1 MTHINPANE
10 SPSFFGTPTP
20 KVSNSQK
27 TDVFENAL
35 SKVLDRTEAPE
46 MGSTSPPH
54 ALGEITSKD
63 LNILTSSDVVSGRT
77 DKLLA
82 LLDSYASQLEN
93 PNISLKRI
101 APVLEKIKEN
111 AGSLLKETARLTDT
125 DDAALKKIAARTIV
139 TAQTEYLKFQRGDYV
154 S

>member
-10 SPSFFGTPTP
+10 SPPSFGTPTP
-20 KVSNSQK
+20 KGSNSQK

-35 SKVLDRTEAPE
+35 SNALDRTEAPE
-46 MGSTSPPH
+46 MGSTSPH

-93 PNISLKRI
+93 PDISLKRI
-101 APVLEKIKEN
+101 APVLEKIKKN
-111 AGSLLKETARLTDT
+111 AGSLLKETARLTDA
-125 DDAALKKIAARTIV
+125 DDAALKKIAAQTII

>member
-10 SPSFFGTPTP
+10 LPPSFDMPTAKESKP
-20 KVSNSQK
+20 QK
-27 TDVFENAL
+27 AAVFENAL
-35 SKVLDRTEAPE
+35 SKAIDRTEAPE
-46 MGSTSPPH
+46 MGPTSTH
-54 ALGEITSKD
+54 ALGEITSKE

-93 PNISLKRI
+93 PDISLKRI

-111 AGSLLKETARLTDT
+111 AGSLLKEAARLTDS
-125 DDAALKKIAARTIV
+125 DDVSLKEIAARTIV